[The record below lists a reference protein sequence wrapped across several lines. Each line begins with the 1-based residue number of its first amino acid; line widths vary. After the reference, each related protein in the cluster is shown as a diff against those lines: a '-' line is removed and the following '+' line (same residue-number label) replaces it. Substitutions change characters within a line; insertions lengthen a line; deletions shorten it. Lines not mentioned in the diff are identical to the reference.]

1 MIGRADGH
9 WQRSER
15 ENIRP
20 AGNNFSH
27 FVLHGSR
34 VEKEAAPAEPHV
46 VAAMK
51 FVKPSRPESAN
62 ERCGAFGASRS
73 CGPSRSCLAP
83 LAMHCASQRQPLRR
97 CAPLHFYYFG
107 CSLRTCVQSSTMVCA
122 VPAHVTWITSPRL
135 FFLCAALS
143 PLCAPSRTHVH
154 IHNLALSRFRLRSS
168 FRTTVLRARD
178 TGDGVHTWKR
188 RERPQTASS
197 VASRPK
203 NVVGIIYIYI
213 YRYIYIYIYI

>member
-73 CGPSRSCLAP
+73 CRPSRSCLAP
-83 LAMHCASQRQPLRR
+83 LAMLCASQAAT
-97 CAPLHFYYFG
+97 APLCCTSFLLFWMFTANLH
-107 CSLRTCVQSSTMVCA
+107 TVQYDVVC
-122 VPAHVTWITSPRL
+122 
-135 FFLCAALS
+135 
-143 PLCAPSRTHVH
+143 
-154 IHNLALSRFRLRSS
+154 
-168 FRTTVLRARD
+168 RASMC
-178 TGDGVHTWKR
+178 HSNS
-188 RERPQTASS
+188 EPY
-197 VASRPK
+197 P
-203 NVVGIIYIYI
+203 
-213 YRYIYIYIYI
+213 